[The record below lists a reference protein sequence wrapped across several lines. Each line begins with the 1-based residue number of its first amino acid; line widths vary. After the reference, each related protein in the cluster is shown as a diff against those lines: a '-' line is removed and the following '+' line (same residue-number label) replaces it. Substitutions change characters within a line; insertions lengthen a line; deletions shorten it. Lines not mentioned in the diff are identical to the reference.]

1 MSIVRCPI
9 SFFGRRPRRILH
21 LALPKRQRRR
31 QPNPPRGEY
40 WVADNFQARPL
51 NQTVLGAIAHRCPL
65 RLKQGD
71 RLELCS
77 MTLMP
82 VRPRNPL
89 PHLHHHHRPQLHLTC
104 FPHHLRAQQPQTS
117 RIAPSLLPFPGR

>member
-1 MSIVRCPI
+1 MSIDRCQTA
-9 SFFGRRPRRILH
+9 SFDRRQRRIVH
-21 LALPKRQRRR
+21 LALPKRQRLR

-77 MTLMP
+77 MTMMP
-82 VRPRNPL
+82 VQPRNPL
-89 PHLHHHHRPQLHLTC
+89 PHLHLLLHHHRPPQHLTC
-104 FPHHLRAQQPQTS
+104 FRHRLRVQRLPTS
-117 RIAPSLLPFPGR
+117 RIAP